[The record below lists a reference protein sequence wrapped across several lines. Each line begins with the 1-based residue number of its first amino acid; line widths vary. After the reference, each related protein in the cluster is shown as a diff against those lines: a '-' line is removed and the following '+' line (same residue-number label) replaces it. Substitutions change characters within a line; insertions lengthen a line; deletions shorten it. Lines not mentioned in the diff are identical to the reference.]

1 METTPTIHRNPCRN
15 SFRHGFSRLR
25 LREFMPE
32 ESPEWFVRRLGPELS
47 AGASPAPSYQLIN

>member
-1 METTPTIHRNPCRN
+1 
-15 SFRHGFSRLR
+15 
-25 LREFMPE
+25 MPE